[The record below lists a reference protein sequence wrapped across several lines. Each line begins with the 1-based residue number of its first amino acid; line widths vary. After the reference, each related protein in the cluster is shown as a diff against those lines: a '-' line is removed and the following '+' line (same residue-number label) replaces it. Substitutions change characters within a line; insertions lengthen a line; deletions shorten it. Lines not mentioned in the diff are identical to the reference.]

1 MNKFSN
7 SRFYQIIILVIILML
22 ALAIRLFVITVSEH
36 DKWANA
42 ATTQNTK
49 EVVTSAPRGQIYD
62 RYGRLLAGN
71 RQIFTVTFNI
81 SGLNTD
87 EINLSCYNLI
97 QLFEQNGDKYVD
109 NFPIVIE
116 NGKYTY
122 TYDDSKKKYLKSLG
136 LPADANAEDV
146 LYKLREKY
154 EVDSQLD
161 RYEAV
166 SYLQENYSVW
176 PPISVRSMTFT
187 YDARKKAFL
196 EKYGLDVNL
205 DAKEA
210 FFKLMEKYSLDEF
223 KGSDGKNISISEAR
237 KIFCIREEIK
247 NTGYNKYRS
256 STIAKEVSEKT
267 VSYIE
272 EMGSNLPGADI
283 SSSTVR
289 IYPNG
294 KLASHILGYMGS
306 ISDSQYEEYVKKRGY
321 SSDDL
326 IGKDGLEGSME
337 SYLHG
342 TDGIKT
348 ILVNSSGDYID
359 TISEDIPVAGLNI
372 YTTIDANLQK
382 KAEEVLKDVINCT
395 KTGSIYSSKYGNI
408 KPQKY
413 EKCESGAVVCLD
425 VETGEVLAMASY
437 PDYDPNIFAE
447 GISTSDWSSVQAYN
461 PRDSLSPTP
470 LYNNAVRTSV
480 QPGSTFKPVTA
491 VAALQCG
498 LNPNQRIYDKGYIE
512 IGGRTFGCSSWN
524 NYRASHGWETLT
536 TGIQNSCNFY
546 FYCIASG
553 RDWNGNSSLG
563 YKISVDK
570 IMEVA
575 KEFGLGDKTGVEIY
589 ETTTEL
595 ASAEKKM
602 ASMKSSLYNY
612 LYAHATTYWPASIYT
627 NDSKLKEEIKTIT
640 SWTEENPARAE
651 ISKRITEETSVRTN
665 MIESLTDL
673 CKYSYFNMAAW
684 TIGDEFNIAIGQGDN
699 AYTPLQMA
707 RYVAALGNGGVRN
720 PVSLIRGIEGGIEL
734 EKEEPYEVNVSKSEM
749 NTVLTGMRLVVKNGT
764 LASTFR
770 GFPYEVCGKTGTA
783 QRSGYINPKD
793 EVKYIKD
800 HLSLISSKVTWK
812 QVEKK
817 MKKLMKEDP
826 KKYPTEND
834 AVDKALIEA
843 SGKKLTMTEI
853 NRFKEEYDNFAWTV
867 TLAPYDDPK
876 IAVVTLLIQ
885 GGVSSNAAIVNRELT
900 GEYLTTSDKNYSLD
914 ISTKMN

>member
-22 ALAIRLFVITVSEH
+22 ALAIRLFVITVTEH

-62 RYGRLLAGN
+62 RYGRVLAGN

-81 SGLNTD
+81 SGLGTN
-87 EINLSCYNLI
+87 EINQSCYDLI
-97 QLFEQNGDKYVD
+97 QLFEENGDEYVD
-109 NFPIVIE
+109 NFPIIIKK
-116 NGKYTY
+116 GKFSYTY
-122 TYDDSKKKYLKSLG
+122 EDSKKKYLDSLG
-136 LPADANAEDV
+136 LSGDATCEDV

-154 EVDSQLD
+154 EVDPQMD

-166 SYLQENYSVW
+166 TFLQENYSVW

-187 YDARKKAFL
+187 YDARKKSFL
-196 EKYGLDVNL
+196 EKYGLDTNL
-205 DAKEA
+205 NAEEA
-210 FFKLMEKYSLDEF
+210 FYKLMEKYSLDKF
-223 KGSDGKNISISEAR
+223 KGNDGEIISILDAR
-237 KIFCIREEIK
+237 KIFCIREKIK

-256 STIAKEVSEKT
+256 SIIAKEVSEKT

-294 KLASHILGYMGS
+294 ELASHILGYMGS
-306 ISDSQYEEYVKKRGY
+306 ISDSQYDEYVNKRGY

-337 SYLHG
+337 QYLHG

-348 ILVNSSGDYID
+348 ILVNSSGEYIE
-359 TISEDIPVAGLNI
+359 TISEEVPVAGLNV
-372 YTTIDANLQK
+372 YTTIDSSLQK
-382 KAEEVLKDVINCT
+382 KAEEVLEKVIKCT
-395 KTGSIYSSKYGNI
+395 NSGSIYESVYGNI

-425 VETGEVLAMASY
+425 VKTGEILAMASY

-491 VAALQCG
+491 VAALQAG
-498 LNPNQRIYDKGYIE
+498 LNPNQRINDRGYIE

-524 NYRASHGWETLT
+524 NYRATHGFETLT

-553 RDWNGNSSLG
+553 IDWNNKSSLG
-563 YKISVDK
+563 YDISIDK

-595 ASAEKKM
+595 ASKERKM
-602 ASMKSSLYNY
+602 ASTKSALYNY
-612 LYAHATTYWPASIYT
+612 LYAHATTYWPASIYSDD
-627 NDSKLKEEIKTIT
+627 NKLKEEIQLIT
-640 SWTEENPARAE
+640 SWIEENPERVE
-651 ISKRITEETSVRTN
+651 ISKRIGEQTSVRTN

-673 CKYSYFNMAAW
+673 CKYSYFNMAEW

-707 RYVAALGNGGVRN
+707 RYIAALGNDGVRN
-720 PVSLIRGIEGGIEL
+720 PVSLIRGIEGGVEL
-734 EKEEPYEVNVSKSEM
+734 EKEEPYDINVSDSEI

-793 EVKYIKD
+793 EVKYIKE
-800 HLSLISSKVTWK
+800 HLSLITKDVTWK

-817 MKKLMKEDP
+817 MNKLMKEDP

-843 SGKKLTMTEI
+843 SGKKLTMSEI

-867 TLAPYDDPK
+867 TLAPYEDPQ
-876 IAVVTLLIQ
+876 IAIVTLLIQ

-900 GEYLTTSDKNYSLD
+900 GAYLTTSDKNYSLD

>member
-1 MNKFSN
+1 MNKYSN

-22 ALAIRLFVITVSEH
+22 ALAIRLFVITVTEH

-62 RYGRLLAGN
+62 RYGRVLAGN

-81 SGLNTD
+81 SGLGTN
-87 EINLSCYNLI
+87 EINQSCYDLI
-97 QLFEQNGDKYVD
+97 QLFEENGDEYVD
-109 NFPIVIE
+109 NFPIII
-116 NGKYTY
+116 NKGKFSYTY
-122 TYDDSKKKYLKSLG
+122 EDSKKKYLDSLG
-136 LPADANAEDV
+136 LSGDATCEDV

-154 EVDSQLD
+154 EVDPQMD

-166 SYLQENYSVW
+166 TYLQENYSVW

-187 YDARKKAFL
+187 YDARKKSFL
-196 EKYGLDVNL
+196 EKYGLDTNL
-205 DAKEA
+205 NAEEA
-210 FFKLMEKYSLDEF
+210 FYKLMEKYSLDKF
-223 KGSDGKNISISEAR
+223 KGNDGEIISILDAR

-256 STIAKEVSEKT
+256 LIIAKEVSEKT

-294 KLASHILGYMGS
+294 ELASHILGYMGS
-306 ISDSQYEEYVKKRGY
+306 ISDSQYDEYVNKRGY

-337 SYLHG
+337 QYLHG

-348 ILVNSSGDYID
+348 ILVNSSGEYIE
-359 TISEDIPVAGLNI
+359 TISEEVPVAGLNV
-372 YTTIDANLQK
+372 YTTIDSSLQK
-382 KAEEVLKDVINCT
+382 KAEEVLEKVIKCT
-395 KTGSIYSSKYGNI
+395 NSGSIYESVYGNI

-425 VETGEVLAMASY
+425 VKTGEVLAMASY

-491 VAALQCG
+491 VAALQAG
-498 LNPNQRIYDKGYIE
+498 LNPNQRINDRGYIE

-524 NYRASHGWETLT
+524 NYRATHGFETLT

-553 RDWNGNSSLG
+553 IDWNNKSSLG
-563 YKISVDK
+563 YDISIDK

-595 ASAEKKM
+595 ASKERKM
-602 ASMKSSLYNY
+602 ASTKSALYNY
-612 LYAHATTYWPASIYT
+612 LYAHATTYWPASIYSDD
-627 NDSKLKEEIKTIT
+627 NKLKEEIQLIT
-640 SWTEENPARAE
+640 SWIEENPERVE
-651 ISKRITEETSVRTN
+651 ISKRIGEQTSVRTN

-673 CKYSYFNMAAW
+673 CKYSYFNMAEW

-707 RYVAALGNGGVRN
+707 RYIAALGNDGVRN
-720 PVSLIRGIEGGIEL
+720 PVSLIRGIEGGVEL
-734 EKEEPYEVNVSKSEM
+734 EKEEPYDINVSDSEI

-793 EVKYIKD
+793 EVKYIKE
-800 HLSLISSKVTWK
+800 HLSLITKDVTWK

-817 MKKLMKEDP
+817 MNKLMKEDP

-843 SGKKLTMTEI
+843 SGKKLTMSEI

-867 TLAPYDDPK
+867 TLAPYEDPQ
-876 IAVVTLLIQ
+876 IAIVTLLIQ

-900 GEYLTTSDKNYSLD
+900 GAYLTTSDKNYSLD